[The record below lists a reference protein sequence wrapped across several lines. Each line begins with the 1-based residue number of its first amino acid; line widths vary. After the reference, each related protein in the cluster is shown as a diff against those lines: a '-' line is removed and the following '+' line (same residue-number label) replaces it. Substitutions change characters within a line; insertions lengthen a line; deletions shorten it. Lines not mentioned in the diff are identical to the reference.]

1 MKIQKKSYVS
11 HKTVFSFVLS
21 TTCTE
26 QNDIALFAYTQT
38 FSIYFINLGVSA
50 LNRELGSGHAVTY
63 HEHDGKPAF
72 LTCNTR
78 MMKIKGDGMV
88 HPYYH

>member
-1 MKIQKKSYVS
+1 MS
-11 HKTVFSFVLS
+11 S

-26 QNDIALFAYTQT
+26 QSDIALFALFAYMEK

-50 LNRELGSGHAVTY
+50 LKHELGSGHAVTY

-78 MMKIKGDGMV
+78 MMEIKGD
-88 HPYYH
+88 